1 VGADSA
7 ELREIRK
14 KLRAAARPESAPVL
28 KSFFKTGPGQYG
40 EGDQFLGVK
49 VPDTRRIV
57 RESDPLEESDIV
69 SLLRSPI
76 HEERLLALLILVRR
90 YERGDAAAREAVVK
104 LFLAEACFVNNWDL
118 VDTSA
123 PYILGPWLLDRDRSI
138 LEKMAKSQVLWDRR
152 IAILATFAF
161 IRANDFAWTLK
172 LSEMLLGDDH
182 DLMHKAVG
190 WMLREVGNRDEMALR
205 GFLDR
210 HVSKMPRTMLRYAI
224 EKLPPTE
231 RKSWLGR
238 PRA

>member
-7 ELREIRK
+7 
-14 KLRAAARPESAPVL
+14 KLRAIREKLHAAARPEAAPVL

-49 VPDTRRIV
+49 IPDTRRIV

-69 SLLRSPI
+69 PLLRSPI

-90 YERGDAAAREAVVK
+90 YERGDTTAREAVVK
-104 LFLAEACFVNNWDL
+104 LFLAEARFVNNWDL

-138 LEKMAKSQVLWDRR
+138 LEKMAKSPVLWDRR

-161 IRANDFAWTLK
+161 IRANDFTWTLK
-172 LSEMLLGDDH
+172 LSEMLLGDSH
-182 DLMHKAVG
+182 DLTHKAVG

-224 EKLPPTE
+224 EKFPPAE
-231 RKSWLGR
+231 RKSWLAR
-238 PRA
+238 PRT

>member
-1 VGADSA
+1 
-7 ELREIRK
+7 
-14 KLRAAARPESAPVL
+14 VL

-57 RESDPLEESDIV
+57 RESDPLEKSDIV

-90 YERGDAAAREAVVK
+90 YERGDTTAREAAVK
-104 LFLAEACFVNNWDL
+104 LFLAEARFVNNWDL

-138 LEKMAKSQVLWDRR
+138 LEKMAKSPVLWDRR

-172 LSEMLLGDDH
+172 LSEMLLGDGH

-224 EKLPPTE
+224 EKFPPAE
-231 RKSWLGR
+231 RKSWLAR
-238 PRA
+238 PRT